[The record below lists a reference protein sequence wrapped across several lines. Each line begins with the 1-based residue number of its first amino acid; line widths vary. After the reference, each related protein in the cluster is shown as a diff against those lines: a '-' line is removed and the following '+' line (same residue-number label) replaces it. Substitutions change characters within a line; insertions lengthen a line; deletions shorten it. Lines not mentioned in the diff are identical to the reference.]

1 MLRYLKG
8 LHIPMVDISSGPW
21 RVEDEEGRPNQG
33 DGRENR
39 DDLFPTHSVRDRH
52 EPQRRLVHRKND
64 VSLCF
69 SLCFN
74 GIPNRKNGKIN
85 GILPMII
92 LMGQW
97 DRTLA
102 GYEWEISMEFNLPM
116 GFGEFLVT
124 VCQGTWPCKSSVF
137 LICC

>member
-1 MLRYLKG
+1 MKKAVQTKE
-8 LHIPMVDISSGPW
+8 M
-21 RVEDEEGRPNQG
+21 DERTEIIFSQLTPSEIVMNLS
-33 DGRENR
+33 DVSLIE
-39 DDLFPTHSVRDRH
+39 
-52 EPQRRLVHRKND
+52 KND
-64 VSLCF
+64 VSFCF

-102 GYEWEISMEFNLPM
+102 GYEWETSMEFNLPL

-124 VCQGTWPCKSSVF
+124 VCQGTWPCKSSVY
-137 LICC
+137 LICS